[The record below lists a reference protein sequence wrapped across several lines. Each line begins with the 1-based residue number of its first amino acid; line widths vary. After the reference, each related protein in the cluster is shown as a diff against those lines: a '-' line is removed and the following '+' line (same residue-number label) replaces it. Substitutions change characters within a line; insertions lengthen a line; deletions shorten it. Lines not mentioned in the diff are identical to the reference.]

1 MEQIT
6 TYLQNAPLFS
16 VGMISIL
23 IFVGFFVGFINTIAG
38 MATAISYALFMIM
51 GLPIN
56 IANGTTRFGVLAQFI
71 TSSVIFKK
79 KGYLDVKI
87 GTWVGIPVGIGALI
101 GAEFVAIL
109 KPAIIETI
117 MGILLPIMAI
127 LLFLDMEKII
137 PALQKIF
144 TKGESS
150 LQTNQQNTKQ
160 VTSLQTRSAISNSA
174 SNTPPHYPLTWW
186 KFIAFIIIGIYGGF
200 THAGVGLL
208 IMFGSF
214 FMIGLDLLRSNAIKQ
229 LAVVIYTPIALLI
242 FIIHGQVN
250 WPIALIYAIGNIL
263 GGIAGSYASIK
274 GGAKFIKVAVAI
286 VIFTMSGWLLFRN
299 I

>member
-6 TYLQNAPLFS
+6 AYLQNTPLLS

-23 IFVGFFVGFINTIAG
+23 IFVGFFVGFINTVAG

-109 KPAIIETI
+109 KPATIETI
-117 MGILLPIMAI
+117 MGVLLPIMAI

-137 PALQKIF
+137 PALKNRF
-144 TKGESS
+144 TKKESS
-150 LQTNQQNTKQ
+150 LQN
-160 VTSLQTRSAISNSA
+160 NSA
-174 SNTPPHYPLTWW
+174 AINTTQGHYPLTWW

-242 FIIHGQVN
+242 FILHGQVN

-263 GGIAGSYASIK
+263 GGVAGSYASIK

-286 VIFTMSGWLLFRN
+286 VIFTMSGWLLYRN
-299 I
+299 F

>member
-1 MEQIT
+1 MIDYIT
-6 TYLQNAPLFS
+6 TYLQSAPILS

-23 IFVGFFVGFINTIAG
+23 IFVGFFVGFINTVAG
-38 MATAISYALFMIM
+38 MATAISYALFMLM

-56 IANGTTRFGVLAQFI
+56 IANGTTRFGVVAQFL
-71 TSSVIFKK
+71 TSSLIFKK

-101 GAEFVAIL
+101 GAEFAAIL
-109 KPAIIETI
+109 KPAMIETI

-127 LLFLDMEKII
+127 LLFIDVKKIEKHI
-137 PALQKIF
+137 PLL
-144 TKGESS
+144 SS
-150 LQTNQQNTKQ
+150 SSTRKNSTTQTTP
-160 VTSLQTRSAISNSA
+160 NSPY
-174 SNTPPHYPLTWW
+174 NITHKPLTWW
-186 KFIAFIIIGIYGGF
+186 KFLLFILIGIYGGF

-250 WPIALIYAIGNIL
+250 WPIALIYSIGNIL
-263 GGIAGSYASIK
+263 GGVAGSYASIK
-274 GGAKFIKVAVAI
+274 GGAKFIKIAVAV
-286 VIFTMSGWLLFRN
+286 VIFTMSGWLLYRN
-299 I
+299 LI

>member
-23 IFVGFFVGFINTIAG
+23 IFVGFFVGFINTVAG

-109 KPAIIETI
+109 KPATIETI
-117 MGILLPIMAI
+117 MGVLLPIMAI

-137 PALQKIF
+137 PALK
-144 TKGESS
+144 
-150 LQTNQQNTKQ
+150 N
-160 VTSLQTRSAISNSA
+160 RNSA
-174 SNTPPHYPLTWW
+174 TNNNTHYPLTWW

-242 FIIHGQVN
+242 FILYGQVN

-263 GGIAGSYASIK
+263 GGVAGSYASIK

-286 VIFTMSGWLLFRN
+286 VIFTMSGWLLYRN